1 MKGNSSTNFFIEMVP
16 GKIPDTCVRDLRRYK
31 YKYAEGFWSLAL
43 LIFERDKKM
52 FQNRIHQILTLYSE
66 LFYNSLPFYYG
77 CLKKLDQM
85 DRDEINSHRDQDA
98 IQSFVEMNSK
108 VVRELEQTMNEIL
121 ASRTKKNQP
130 IEYPI
135 SFSSKPQPYLPA
147 CEQILKGICTLTD
160 FKLTNDIIEW
170 PYEQLSKT
178 ELKKLQKF
186 GKTLFPYI
194 ILNEIAAEVT
204 TFDKSKKMTFS
215 AFRVVYSEVDAVHD
229 YLPKYNNF
237 LQLNNEQIGFRIT
250 EKYRNHK
257 GERLNSATVNRN
269 IQRYYEKLGA

>member
-1 MKGNSSTNFFIEMVP
+1 MKDYSTNLFIKMV
-16 GKIPDTCVRDLRRYK
+16 TNEASNSCLRDLHRYK
-31 YKYAEGFWSLAL
+31 YKYAEVFWSLAL
-43 LIFERDKKM
+43 LIFERDNKM
-52 FQNRIHQILTLYSE
+52 FQNRIHDILTLHSE
-66 LFYNSLPFYYG
+66 LFYHSLKFYYE
-77 CLKKLDQM
+77 CLEKLDQM
-85 DRDEINSHRDQDA
+85 DRDEINSHRDKDA

-108 VVRELEQTMNEIL
+108 VVRELEQTMNEII
-121 ASRTKKNQP
+121 ASRTKKNKP
-130 IEYPI
+130 IKYPI

-215 AFRVVYSEVDAVHD
+215 AFRVVNSEVDAVHD
-229 YLPKYNNF
+229 YLPKFNNF

-257 GERLNSATVNRN
+257 GERLYSATVNRN